1 MKWHFLSSI
10 VSMEDIKQWFF
21 FCFAIAGFYI
31 FTRLAGRKRRHFLEN
46 GIQSTAKVMGV
57 EKTSIE
63 IGSGVGAQPV
73 MKIKLKVVYI
83 GNPEVTTEQA
93 FNVSDI
99 PEVGDLVCVLIDPKN
114 SEKVMI
120 YPDQKSSY
128 N

>member
-1 MKWHFLSSI
+1 MTS
-10 VSMEDIKQWFF
+10 EDIKAYAIFILLVIAFIFF
-21 FCFAIAGFYI
+21 L
-31 FTRLAGRKRRHFLEN
+31 RLRGRKTRYFLEN
-46 GIQSTAKVMGV
+46 GIQSTAKIISV
-57 EKTSIE
+57 EKTSVE

-83 GNPEVTTEQA
+83 GNPEVTIEQA